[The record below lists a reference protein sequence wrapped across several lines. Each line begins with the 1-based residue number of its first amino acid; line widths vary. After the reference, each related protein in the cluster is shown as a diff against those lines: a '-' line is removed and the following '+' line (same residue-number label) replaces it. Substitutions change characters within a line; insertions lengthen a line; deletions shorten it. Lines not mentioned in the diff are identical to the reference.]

1 MKNILM
7 VLILSGFNLMVAQPT
22 PDQPLGSGTALDP
35 YQIAT
40 IENLYWISSASGV
53 ASPTISERY
62 SAYYIQTAIIDAS
75 GFNWTPIGTNGLY
88 QFTGSYNGQDHKIL
102 NITIS
107 STGTAPLGLF
117 GWAKGAVIENLGVQ
131 NVNITGNDGIGGLVG
146 YVSDLTQIINC
157 WSTGTI
163 NGGAII
169 GGLIGQNVGSFV
181 SESYSSV
188 NVTGNGNQI
197 GGLIG
202 FGDNLSEID
211 SCYSSGN
218 VVGASSL
225 GGLVG
230 NIKASIINNCY
241 NAGNVNGT
249 ASSASVGG
257 LVGFCENSEIDSSY
271 NTGNVDGVSRIGGL
285 VGNNDNST
293 LRNSFST
300 GAVSGTATPTTVVGG
315 IVGWNQSSSEISNCY
330 SRGDV
335 SGIGF
340 VGGLVGNN
348 HGSIN
353 DGYSTG
359 NVSGTGS
366 LVGGLTGNNIS
377 AVSNSF
383 WDTETSTKA
392 TSSGGIGKTTAEM
405 KTNTTFLSANWD
417 SNIWN
422 IGDGI
427 NDGYPYLAWQNPNGT
442 KLTGVNVSV
451 VVFLEGSYSSGTMST
466 SLNGTLP
473 TDSPYAEDPRSVTS
487 IPADVVDWALLEL
500 RDKNNSSDIIASR
513 SAFILKTGQIVDL
526 NGVDPV
532 NFLTPEDD
540 YFIAV
545 KHRNHLKILSS
556 NAVAPL

>member
-1 MKNILM
+1 MNKILII
-7 VLILSGFNLMVAQPT
+7 LILSCINLIVAQPT
-22 PDQPLGSGTALDP
+22 PIQPSGSGTELAP
-35 YQIAT
+35 YQIAS
-40 IENLYWISSASGV
+40 IENLYWISSASGIT
-53 ASPTISERY
+53 SPTISERY
-62 SAYYIQTAIIDAS
+62 SAYYIQTSDIDAS
-75 GFNWTPIGTNGLY
+75 GFDWTPIGTNGLN
-88 QFTGSYNGQDHKIL
+88 QFTGSYNGQSYKIL

-117 GWAKGAVIENLGVQ
+117 GWAKGAVIQNLGVQ
-131 NVNITGNDGIGGLVG
+131 DVDITGNDAIGGLVG
-146 YVSDLTQIINC
+146 YTTDLTQIINC

-163 NGGAII
+163 NGGDIV
-169 GGLIGQNVGSFV
+169 GGLIGQKVGSSV
-181 SESYSSV
+181 DKSYSAV
-188 NVTGNGNQI
+188 NVTGSGDQI

-202 FGDNLSEID
+202 FSDNLSEID

-218 VVGASSL
+218 VVGAANV

-230 NIKASIINNCY
+230 HIKASIIHNSY
-241 NAGNVNGT
+241 NTGNVNGT
-249 ASSASVGG
+249 ASYTYVGG
-257 LVGFCENSEIDSSY
+257 LVGFCENSEIDSCY
-271 NTGNVDGVSRIGGL
+271 NTGNIDGASRIGGL

-300 GAVSGTATPTTVVGG
+300 GTVSGTATPTTVVGG
-315 IVGWNQSSSEISNCY
+315 IVGWNQNTSEISNCY

-335 SGIGF
+335 SGINF

-348 HGSIN
+348 HAPIN
-353 DGYSTG
+353 DGYSSG

-417 SNIWN
+417 SDVWN

-442 KLTGVNVSV
+442 KLAGLNVSIT
-451 VVFLEGSYSSGTMST
+451 VFLEGPYSSGTMST
-466 SLNGTLP
+466 SLNGTLS
-473 TDSPYAEDPRSVTS
+473 TDSPYTEDPRSVSS
-487 IPADVVDWALLEL
+487 IPADVVDWALIEL
-500 RDKNNSSDIIASR
+500 RDKGNSSNIIASR

-556 NAVAPL
+556 NAVSPL